1 MHRLSRQVARSGNR
15 LLVAVLL
22 VSAIAPAQPK
32 DAAPEGPGDDCLR
45 CHDAWTTAAVVHAP
59 IKAGLCAACHTS
71 TSATAHTFATPSDT
85 AASCRLCHAAPATNV
100 ATHAPTREGL
110 CLACHAPHGS
120 KFAALLRA
128 SDEDTCKGCHLNASA
143 GRHVVAGFVYG
154 DWHPVR
160 GRPDARTRGGTL
172 TCSSCHAPHAAPTRL
187 LYRFEARGKE
197 ALCRTCH
204 PM

>member
-1 MHRLSRQVARSGNR
+1 MLLSLPAGAQAKDVAPS
-15 LLVAVLL
+15 
-22 VSAIAPAQPK
+22 
-32 DAAPEGPGDDCLR
+32 GPGDDCTR
-45 CHDAWTTAAVVHAP
+45 CHDAWQGAPVVHAP
-59 IKAGLCAACHTS
+59 IALGLCAACHAS
-71 TSATAHTFATPSDT
+71 TSATEHTFATPTDT
-85 AASCRLCHAAPATNV
+85 AASCRLCHAAPAAGV

-110 CLACHAPHGS
+110 CLTCHAPHAS

-128 SDEDTCKGCHLNASA
+128 SDEDTCRGCHLNASA

-160 GRPDARTRGGTL
+160 GRPDPRARGGAL
-172 TCSSCHAPHAAPTRL
+172 TCSSCHAPHAAPTRQ
-187 LYRFEARGKE
+187 LYRFEVKGKE